1 MTGKLQLERITDGL
15 TTRRVGR
22 RIEVHETV
30 VSTNEV
36 AWTQVA
42 EQSAGDGLVVFAE
55 YQSAGRGR
63 LGRSWG
69 SPRGASVLMSL
80 VLVDLEGEIGGD
92 ALALLAAVA
101 AVDAV
106 DTATTMTPE
115 IKWPNDLMI
124 NGRKLGGIL
133 VECHRAPSPTLSR
146 AGARQQDGPPSVYV
160 VGIGIN
166 CLQHRNHFPPEL
178 RASATSLDLESPHP
192 VDRTEVAR
200 NLLIELDRWLAEP
213 SRWDARVLR
222 DEWVRRAL
230 PLGRRI
236 RLRQVGEEFSGHV
249 VDVDPAAGLVVQLDR
264 GGRRL
269 FDAAST
275 SVVD

>member
-30 VSTNEV
+30 NSTNEV

-63 LGRSWG
+63 LGRSWD

-80 VLVDLEGEIGGD
+80 VLVDLEGELGGD

-101 AVDAV
+101 AVDAI
-106 DTATTMTPE
+106 DAAITTTPE

-133 VECHRAPSPTLSR
+133 VECHRALSPTLSR
-146 AGARQQDGPPSVYV
+146 AGARQQDGASSVYV